1 MSGGCQSSRDYY
13 IRGRLVKT
21 TTRYLLLHAKRTSLP
36 MQSAEDGWGPG
47 NRAQLALRSTFT
59 VTSQSH

>member
-1 MSGGCQSSRDYY
+1 MSGGCQSSREYY

-36 MQSAEDGWGPG
+36 MQTAEEGWGPG
-47 NRAQLALRSTFT
+47 NNAQLALCSTFT
-59 VTSQSH
+59 VTS